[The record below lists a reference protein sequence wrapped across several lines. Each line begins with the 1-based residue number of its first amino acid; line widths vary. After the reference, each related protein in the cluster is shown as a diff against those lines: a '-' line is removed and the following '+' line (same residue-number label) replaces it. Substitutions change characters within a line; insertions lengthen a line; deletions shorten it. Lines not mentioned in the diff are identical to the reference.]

1 MNRKAVTLALERV
14 RLAKIASRTSGAR
27 ERSSISTKP
36 ASSTPA
42 AIVTR
47 LNRAIVTIV
56 STPEMKERFI
66 GVGVDPLTSAPAEL
80 DRYIVAEIA
89 KWTKVIREAG
99 IREE

>member
-1 MNRKAVTLALERV
+1 
-14 RLAKIASRTSGAR
+14 
-27 ERSSISTKP
+27 
-36 ASSTPA
+36 
-42 AIVTR
+42 
-47 LNRAIVTIV
+47 
-56 STPEMKERFI
+56 MKERFI